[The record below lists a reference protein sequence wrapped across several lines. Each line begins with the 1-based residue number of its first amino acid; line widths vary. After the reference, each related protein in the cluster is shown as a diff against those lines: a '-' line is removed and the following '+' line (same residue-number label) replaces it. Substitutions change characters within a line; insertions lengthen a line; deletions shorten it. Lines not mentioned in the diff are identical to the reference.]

1 VFGYKGFIYFYDL
14 EVSNILF
21 TFVSLIIKNMEKL
34 ETEEIIVLDK
44 IIAKLDEANKIEK
57 YTR

>member
-1 VFGYKGFIYFYDL
+1 
-14 EVSNILF
+14 
-21 TFVSLIIKNMEKL
+21 MEKL